1 MILRILEFI
10 LGFLA
15 IGLIVFLHELG
26 HYAAAR
32 FFHVDVEVLSYGM
45 GPKIFS
51 IYGKN
56 TEFRLSLFPFGG
68 YCRMKGSID
77 LEKALRDEKESILM
91 KEDGSYFAV
100 SPAARI
106 MIYLFGPLTN
116 YIIAFLLLFAAAI
129 IPVERISNPAIVTPI
144 SEYPE
149 LFDSDIKQT
158 GIMKG
163 DLVLEINGMKVLDY
177 QDMSSKLSLLRGPA
191 SLRILRSGEVLDVTI
206 TPEDTEDGS
215 AYGLTLYQA
224 PVIGDSSVSDIR
236 RGDRIV
242 SVNGKAVHSTLDV
255 YSAEESGCYD
265 LIIERDG
272 SLSSYTVA
280 SPIFPFSWDYS
291 IAKRSDVPLSHAFG
305 YALHETNDFIT
316 TILKAIGALITLN
329 IKDART
335 VITGPVNAA
344 ESIGSIST
352 EAFKVSG
359 ESGIRTM
366 LYLLA
371 IVSVSISVANIL
383 PIPTFDGGQILICIA
398 EMIRH
403 GGLKAKTYVHLQLI
417 GMLLALLIMAGMYYF
432 DIKEYFF

>member
-1 MILRILEFI
+1 MVLRILEFI

-45 GPKIFS
+45 GPRVFS

-144 SEYPE
+144 SEYPK
-149 LFDSDIKQT
+149 LFDSDIKQS

-177 QDMSSKLSLLRGPA
+177 QDMSAKLSLLSGPA
-191 SLRILRSGEVLDVTI
+191 SLRILRSGEILDVTI
-206 TPEDTEDGS
+206 APEETEDGY
-215 AYGLTLYQA
+215 AYGLTLYQE
-224 PVIGDSSVSDIR
+224 PVIGDSSVSELR
-236 RGDRIV
+236 HGDRIV

-255 YSAEESGCYD
+255 YSAEESGYYD

-272 SLSSYTVA
+272 SLSSYTVD

-291 IAKRSDVPLSHAFG
+291 IAKRSDVSLSDAFG

-335 VITGPVNAA
+335 IITGPVNAA

-359 ESGIRTM
+359 GSGVRTM

-371 IVSVSISVANIL
+371 IV
-383 PIPTFDGGQILICIA
+383 FA

-403 GGLKAKTYVHLQLI
+403 GSLKAKTYVHLQLI